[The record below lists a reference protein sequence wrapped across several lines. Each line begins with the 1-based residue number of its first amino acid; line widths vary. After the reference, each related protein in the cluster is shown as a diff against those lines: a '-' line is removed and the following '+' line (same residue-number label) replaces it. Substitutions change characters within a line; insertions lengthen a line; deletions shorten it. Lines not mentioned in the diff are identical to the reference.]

1 MSTNVNFVASTR
13 EWLSIGKS
21 INEIINNSPEFC
33 AQTNLLYRKN
43 CQLEKFQD
51 KSAIFICPLFELLGN
66 KIQPI
71 GLETTRT
78 IRNCGQGEDYS
89 SVFMYIVNNK
99 NELPDP
105 YRPENP
111 KKGYANALLG
121 NPDFGDVDKAT
132 LFAELIYENKHNSAA
147 ISERLFFQSQK

>member
-1 MSTNVNFVASTR
+1 MSTNVYFIASTR
-13 EWLSIGKS
+13 QWLSIGKS
-21 INEIINNSPEFC
+21 IEEIINNLPEFC

-51 KSAIFICPLFELLGN
+51 KSAIFICPLFELLDN

-111 KKGYANALLG
+111 KKGYANA
-121 NPDFGDVDKAT
+121 
-132 LFAELIYENKHNSAA
+132 
-147 ISERLFFQSQK
+147 